1 MRSKILLITF
11 ILLFGC
17 KSEEK
22 EELNLLDFVP
32 QNTIATFQINDFK
45 MVENAIEKVPFL
57 RYILQLKTNLYG
69 DISSIL
75 PDKISSNILLNI
87 TQEGKNNNA
96 VTFIFKK
103 NINDSLQNFIPE
115 TFIYNSVPI
124 SIEKVG
130 SKKVY
135 STIIN
140 NIEIRSSSQLV
151 VENII
156 RNVENKKKGIQDEQF
171 YKLANVR
178 NKNSPLTIYFHKEIE
193 DIMNDLFPKTDLFP
207 FLGSNWFSFDFNT
220 KKDPFTLDGVS
231 IINDSIPDKLNLFK
245 DLKPQPIISPGIIPQ
260 NFEDFLAIAVS
271 DYKDL
276 EDNFIKYCRYRNI
289 PIKKI
294 NFDPLSVVDEIGFLK
309 NKTENAIYFH
319 LKNTEIIP
327 LELYSDNENEYKFRG
342 IGIKNQELP
351 DDLLIFIES
360 FGMGFIPKYVAKV
373 DDFLIY
379 SDKNYLKQ
387 LIGVYKDGTTLN
399 RDNNFTLLK
408 EDLADNSTFLW
419 IGNTISL
426 KEKWISLNKI
436 KKQAWNKVQLKSY
449 PIVVFQGISDGEL
462 VQSRFTAQKDNP
474 NIKKNSVINQY
485 SFSLDAPIAKPPQWI
500 KNHRNKT
507 MDIVV
512 QDQNN
517 VLYLFSNTGAL
528 YWKKQLSGT
537 IVGKIEQ
544 VDLYKNRRLQMAFR
558 TPDRFLIL
566 DRNGKIVKPFNK
578 KIDSDEPNFMSVFDY
593 DLNRNYRFLLTHG
606 KKVQMFNSKGKIVSG
621 FKLKK
626 LNQPLGNQPKHVR
639 FANKDYIVLQDING
653 KVRIL
658 NRQGNDRIIIKE
670 SVNTSLNPVFPYR
683 KTFASTSKNGK
694 FVQIDTKGN
703 VTLTSLGLK
712 QGHQI
717 DMTSKSLVTLSENK
731 LIIKGI
737 PIILPFGNY
746 TSPKIHYLNNTIYVT
761 LTDLDTQKIFAFY
774 SNGKA
779 VDGFPVY
786 GNSPVDISNAD
797 DDPALEMLVQSENN
811 SIIIYQLN

>member
-1 MRSKILLITF
+1 
-11 ILLFGC
+11 
-17 KSEEK
+17 
-22 EELNLLDFVP
+22 
-32 QNTIATFQINDFK
+32 
-45 MVENAIEKVPFL
+45 
-57 RYILQLKTNLYG
+57 
-69 DISSIL
+69 
-75 PDKISSNILLNI
+75 
-87 TQEGKNNNA
+87 
-96 VTFIFKK
+96 
-103 NINDSLQNFIPE
+103 
-115 TFIYNSVPI
+115 
-124 SIEKVG
+124 
-130 SKKVY
+130 
-135 STIIN
+135 
-140 NIEIRSSSQLV
+140 
-151 VENII
+151 
-156 RNVENKKKGIQDEQF
+156 
-171 YKLANVR
+171 
-178 NKNSPLTIYFHKEIE
+178 
-193 DIMNDLFPKTDLFP
+193 MNDLFPKTDLFP

-220 KKDPFTLDGVS
+220 RKDPFTLDGVS

-245 DLKPQPIISPGIIPQ
+245 DLKPQPIISPRIIPQ

-289 PIKKI
+289 AINEI
-294 NFDPLSVVDEIGFLK
+294 NFNPLSVVDEVGFLK
-309 NKTENAIYFH
+309 NKKKNAIYFH
-319 LKNTEIIP
+319 LKNSEIIP
-327 LELYSDNENEYKFRG
+327 SELYFDNENEYKFRG

-351 DDLLIFIES
+351 DDLLVFIKS
-360 FGMGFIPKYVAKV
+360 FGMGFIPKYAAKV
-373 DDFLIY
+373 DDFIIY

-449 PIVVFQGISDGEL
+449 PIVAFQGISDGVL

-507 MDIVV
+507 MDIVI

-528 YWKKQLSGT
+528 YWKKQLSGP

-544 VDLYKNRRLQMAFR
+544 VDLYRNRRLQMAFR

-578 KIDSDEPNFMSVFDY
+578 KIDSDEPHFMSVFDY

-626 LNQPLGNQPKHVR
+626 LNHPLENQPKHIR
-639 FANKDYIVLQDING
+639 FAEKDFIVLQDING
-653 KVRIL
+653 QVRIL

-670 SVNTSLNPVFPYR
+670 SVNTSLNPVFAYR
-683 KTFASTSKNGK
+683 KTFASTSKNGN

-712 QGHQI
+712 KGHQI

-779 VDGFPVY
+779 LDGFPVY
-786 GNSPVDISNAD
+786 GNSSVDISNAD
-797 DDPALEMLVQSENN
+797 DDSALEMLVQSENN
-811 SIIIYQLN
+811 SVIIYQLN